1 VEASNAVTES
11 TLTPARKTLVAA
23 SGDDTDAAIGFLAG
37 HYAGRSWGADPVGE
51 RFWFKYVG
59 VGDDQLS
66 VRRSQLHGAVRGD
79 VATESE
85 VVVQWLDRGEAT
97 IDVGGNAIRM
107 RPGVPVLF
115 PIDRRFQV
123 EAREWDQR
131 LVHVR
136 RDLVLEVASEQNLFA
151 ESLAF
156 DNQVEPTA
164 ASVTQW
170 RTAVAGAVRALQSP
184 SGGASSLL
192 WHEAQRD
199 VARALLHLYPLHAG
213 VLSADHAERST
224 ARLRAA
230 VDHIHAHAHE
240 PVSASDIAAAA
251 GLSIRWVQ
259 EAFQRVL
266 GQSPLNYLRGVRLV
280 RVHEQLRMSDP
291 GTTRV
296 RDVAETWGFAHMGR
310 FAGAYF
316 ERFGEYPRETLRRS

>member
-1 VEASNAVTES
+1 VSNAVTANTS
-11 TLTPARKTLVAA
+11 TPARKTLVAA

-59 VGDDQLS
+59 VGDEQLS
-66 VRRSQLHGAVRGD
+66 VRRSQLHGSVHGD
-79 VATESE
+79 VATEAE
-85 VVVQWLDRGEAT
+85 VVVQWLDRGQAT

-107 RPGVPVLF
+107 RPGVPALF

-131 LVHVR
+131 LVHLR
-136 RDLVLEVASEQNLFA
+136 RDLVLEVASEHDLFA

-156 DNQVEPTA
+156 DNRLEPTA
-164 ASVTQW
+164 ASITQW
-170 RTAVAGAVRALQSP
+170 RTAVAGAVRALQSQ
-184 SGGASSLL
+184 SGGPSSLL

-199 VARALLHLYPLHAG
+199 VARSLLQLYPLHAG
-213 VLSADHAERST
+213 ALSADHSERST

-230 VDHIHAHAHE
+230 VDHIHANAHA
-240 PVSASDIAAAA
+240 PVPVKDIADAA

-280 RVHEQLRMSDP
+280 RVHEQLRTSDP
-291 GTTRV
+291 GATRV
-296 RDVAETWGFAHMGR
+296 RDVAETWGFTHMGR

-316 ERFGEYPRETLRRS
+316 ERFGEHPRDTLRRS